1 MEERRFRRIFRRV
14 HAGHPACL
22 RDEWVGTTCRTADG
36 DVVERPM
43 VWSRRNGPWRRVPIL
58 FVGAAPGNAGGRGR
72 GELGAHGTRIPFGGD
87 IAGANLDALL
97 GSIGLDR
104 NQVFLTASY
113 NALPAAG
120 GGEPT
125 ADELREPV
133 GDFESSLHLL
143 RATVI
148 AAGAP
153 LLVALGNV
161 GMRSIATAVR
171 LADDE
176 RIVTQNALVKRGAT
190 RNFVF
195 DGALLEPDA
204 VFRRTWA
211 RTWSTPLPQVLW
223 TTHPSAQNMS
233 PFARTET
240 LFHTRMLETR
250 AALQEA
256 ARSVLGIEPPQERPE
271 PAQDGIYALSE
282 WRERVAPHHD
292 RLDRLWREKGV

>member
-1 MEERRFRRIFRRV
+1 
-14 HAGHPACL
+14 
-22 RDEWVGTTCRTADG
+22 
-36 DVVERPM
+36 M
-43 VWSRRNGPWRRVPIL
+43 VWSRRNGPWHRVPIL

-72 GELGAHGTRIPFGGD
+72 GDLGAHATRIPFGGD

-104 NQVFLTASY
+104 NEVFLTASY

-125 ADELREPV
+125 AAELHEPV
-133 GDFESSLHLL
+133 GSYESSLHLL
-143 RATVI
+143 RDTILAT
-148 AAGAP
+148 GAP

-161 GMRSIATAVR
+161 GMRCIATAGQ
-171 LADDE
+171 LAERE
-176 RIVTQNALVKRGAT
+176 RIVTQNALVKAGAK
-190 RNFVF
+190 RNIVF
-195 DGALLEPDA
+195 DLALLAPDA
-204 VFRRTWA
+204 AFRRAWTRAWHD
-211 RTWSTPLPQVLW
+211 PLPQVLW

-240 LFHTRMLETR
+240 VFHTRMLDTR

-256 ARSVLGIEPPQERPE
+256 ARSVLGIEPPATRPE
-271 PAQDGIYALSE
+271 PPDEGVYALPE
-282 WRERVAPHHD
+282 WRERVESHHA